1 MSHAAF
7 SGGIMHG
14 NLLKAQGYRFHLIK
28 LVEACPQ
35 R

>member
-1 MSHAAF
+1 MSRVAF
-7 SGGIMHG
+7 PGGNVDG

-28 LVEACPQ
+28 LVKARPQ